1 MNRKDV
7 IVSEFKSFYK
17 NVGGNEGG
25 KCRYNIRLDT
35 YGCGCEHN
43 CDYCYAR
50 SLLFFRGLWDAEN
63 PRVAD
68 PEKIKRKISQLTP
81 GTILRMGGM
90 TDCFQPCERLQKVTY
105 QTIQN
110 LNHYKIGYLIVTKSA
125 MVAEDGYVK
134 ILDKELAHIQITVT
148 CLDNVKAATYEKAS
162 PPSKRIEAI
171 LKLQQLGYDV
181 SIRLSPLI
189 EEFMDFERLN
199 GLGIERC
206 VVEFLRTNTWIKQW
220 LEGVSPDNY
229 TLRQSGYYHLPLE
242 EKIRILEKIH
252 IPMKT
257 VCEDVT
263 NHYEYWKRH
272 VNPNQDDCCNLR
284 I

>member
-1 MNRKDV
+1 MGE
-7 IVSEFKSFYK
+7 SEFKSFFK
-17 NVGGNEGG
+17 SVEGNEGD
-25 KCRYNIRLDT
+25 KCRYSTRLDT

-50 SLLFFRGLWDAEN
+50 SLLFFRGLWDAGN

-68 PEKIKRKISQLTP
+68 PEKIKRKISKLPP

-110 LNHYKIGYLIVTKSA
+110 MNDYGIGYLIVTKSS
-125 MVAEDGYVK
+125 MVAEEEYVK
-134 ILDKELAHIQITVT
+134 ILDKKLAHIQITVT
-148 CLDNVKAATYEKAS
+148 CLDDARAAAYEKAS

-171 LKLQQLGYDV
+171 LKLQESGYDV

-189 EEFMDFERLN
+189 EEFMDFDRLN
-199 GLGIERC
+199 GLGIEQC
-206 VVEFLRTNTWIKQW
+206 VVEFLRTNTWINKW
-220 LEGVSPDNY
+220 LKGVNPGKYS
-229 TLRQSGYYHLPLE
+229 LWQSGYYHLPLE

-252 IPMKT
+252 IPVRT
-257 VCEDVT
+257 ICEDVT
-263 NHYEYWKRH
+263 EHYEYWLKY
-272 VNPNQDDCCNLR
+272 VNPNPDDCCNLR